1 MTLAGSQP
9 NDPVLAN
16 MYLYGHAPMEHGPQH
31 LWGNQRLS
39 VNDCFLRNMHKY
51 KYIANIDDDEIIM
64 PQNATSWLEMMEVVE
79 KMSLNEVGTLTGLTL
94 TLTLTSDSSKYTI
107 SMSPPSHKILEQ
119 SHTHYQLC
127 TYAIFRLLDVGG
139 FKMLY
144 FWILC
149 QQ

>member
-16 MYLYGHAPMEHGPQH
+16 LYLYGHVPMEHGPQH

-79 KMSLNEVGTLTGLTL
+79 KLSQNEVGILTGLTSL
-94 TLTLTSDSSKYTI
+94 GSSNFESKYT
-107 SMSPPSHKILEQ
+107 MFPPSHKQ
-119 SHTHYQLC
+119 SRAKPLYALC
-127 TYAIFRLLDVGG
+127 I
-139 FKMLY
+139 LY
-144 FWILC
+144 FSDCWMLEVSKCFIFGYYANNRK
-149 QQ
+149 